1 MIPTKGHSSRVSIY
15 LISSG
20 KRLHVSHV
28 GHSGILLVDPSAIV
42 PPGDA
47 RLLVDIDGKTKQKR
61 ICILSGAPEQNGFI
75 RFI

>member
-28 GHSGILLVDPSAIV
+28 GHTGLLLVDSSVSI
-42 PPGDA
+42 PPGNA
-47 RLLVDIDGKTKQKR
+47 RLLVDIDGKKKQKQ
-61 ICILSGAPEQNGFI
+61 ICILSGTPEQNGFI